1 MPELRSGDGTGRHR
15 SGQRA
20 SWFAD
25 HRLAKLLRLS
35 TSGKVRFGRIR
46 AMVWLAVGLVS
57 FPLGWANSVVL
68 VWIASFYA
76 NAESGFA
83 TAEGADDRDVI
94 AKLDRHQKQL
104 GLQAQQLNRIEDMI
118 AALTPATSD

>member
-1 MPELRSGDGTGRHR
+1 MSELRPRDAAGKHR
-15 SGQRA
+15 SAGRRA
-20 SWFAD
+20 SWFTRRRA
-25 HRLAKLLRLS
+25 AKLLSLS

-46 AMVWLAVGLVS
+46 ALVWIAVGLVS

-83 TAEGADDRDVI
+83 TAEGADNR
-94 AKLDRHQKQL
+94 ALLKELDRHRKQL
-104 GLQAQQLNRIEDMI
+104 ERIENLLT
-118 AALTPATSD
+118 ARTPATSD